1 MLLHPWH
8 IELALVSLVLA
19 VGEEMGDWS
28 ERLIAAPAPVY
39 VLAMAL
45 MLFGI
50 EIFGAIDASIPFIY
64 FQF

>member
-1 MLLHPWH
+1 MLLQPWH
-8 IELALVSLVLA
+8 IELALLSLVLA
-19 VGEEMGDWS
+19 VAEETGEWS
-28 ERLIAAPAPVY
+28 ERLIAGPALVY
-39 VLAMAL
+39 ALAMAL